1 MFEDVLLRK
10 IMNVIF
16 LDSKYLAVFE
26 NAGFTECFKFQKGG
40 GSTLSEVL
48 HVFSILHLYTHL
60 PSCFVPLFIKP
71 NWKHVYSSVCKNF
84 FFFFFMPKS
93 MCILVRV
100 LGEGLLVA

>member
-1 MFEDVLLRK
+1 MFEDVLLCK

-16 LDSKYLAVFE
+16 LDSKYLAMFE
-26 NAGFTECFKFQKGG
+26 NAGFKECFKFQKGG

-48 HVFSILHLYTHL
+48 HVFSILHLRRHL
-60 PSCFVPLFIKP
+60 LSCFVLLFIKP
-71 NWKHVYSSVCKNF
+71 NWRHVYYSVCKN
-84 FFFFFMPKS
+84 FFFMPKS